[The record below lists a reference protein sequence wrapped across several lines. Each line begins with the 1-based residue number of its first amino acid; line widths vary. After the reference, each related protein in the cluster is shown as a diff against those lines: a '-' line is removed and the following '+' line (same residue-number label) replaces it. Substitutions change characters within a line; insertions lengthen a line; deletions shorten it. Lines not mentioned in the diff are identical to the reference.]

1 MLHFELGPTASTL
14 LYSTTD
20 YGSKA
25 TLLLYFEHLSNS
37 APNVTEWVGARLS
50 RTGGTA
56 SDLLDGRRVG
66 PRAPDAQRCGAY
78 SAILKHMCLVDLKC
92 CALFSFCTG

>member
-14 LYSTTD
+14 LYSTAD

-37 APNVTEWVGARLS
+37 APNVTEWVGARL
-50 RTGGTA
+50 RYLARGGTA
-56 SDLLDGRRVG
+56 SDLLWM
-66 PRAPDAQRCGAY
+66 DAALPLDQP
-78 SAILKHMCLVDLKC
+78 SANARNPTLSIL
-92 CALFSFCTG
+92 